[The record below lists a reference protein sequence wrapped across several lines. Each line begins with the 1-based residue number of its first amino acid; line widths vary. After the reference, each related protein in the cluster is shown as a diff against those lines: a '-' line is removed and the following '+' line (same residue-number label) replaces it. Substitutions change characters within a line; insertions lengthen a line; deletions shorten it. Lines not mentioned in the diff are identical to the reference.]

1 MAKQTSMYELIKR
14 SILPSVLIISCAA
27 TATTFAQDAVVKVT
41 PKLEPDPLVVKGTSG
56 GDKNSDCGNIST
68 TPSQVLQ
75 VTDPLPYL
83 KLRVQSE
90 GEPTLLIEG
99 PGKRRFCVLA
109 DTAAG
114 ENPEISGYWDA
125 GEYLLYVGDRA
136 QGQHPYTLSISQK
149 KGE

>member
-1 MAKQTSMYELIKR
+1 MTKQATMYKLIKWT
-14 SILPSVLIISCAA
+14 ILPSVLIMSCAIA
-27 TATTFAQDAVVKVT
+27 ATTFAQEAVVKV
-41 PKLEPDPLVVKGTSG
+41 PPQLEADPLVVQGRSG
-56 GDKNSDCGNIST
+56 GEKNSDCGNIST

-75 VTDPLPYL
+75 VPEPLPYL
-83 KLRVQSE
+83 KLQVQSE

-114 ENPEISGYWDA
+114 EAPEISGYWEA
-125 GEYLLYVGDRA
+125 GKYSLYVGDRT
-136 QGQHPYTLSISQK
+136 QGQYPYTLSISQK

>member
-1 MAKQTSMYELIKR
+1 MAKQANMYKLIKW
-14 SILPSVLIISCAA
+14 SILPSVLIISGI
-27 TATTFAQDAVVKVT
+27 ATTVFAQEAVVIS
-41 PKLEPDPLVVKGTSG
+41 PKLESDPLVVKGRSG
-56 GDKNSDCGNIST
+56 GEKSSDCGNIST

-75 VTDPLPYL
+75 VTEPLPYL
-83 KLRVQSE
+83 KLQVQSE

-114 ENPEISGYWDA
+114 ETPEISGYWEA
-125 GEYLLYVGDRA
+125 GKYSLYVGDRS
-136 QGQHPYTLSISQK
+136 QGQYPYTLSISQK

>member
-1 MAKQTSMYELIKR
+1 MTEQATMYKLIKWTT
-14 SILPSVLIISCAA
+14 LPAAFIVSCAIA
-27 TATTFAQDAVVKVT
+27 AMAFAQEAVVKIT
-41 PKLEPDPLVVKGTSG
+41 PQLESDPLVVKGKSG
-56 GDKNSDCGNIST
+56 GEKNSDCGNIST

-75 VTDPLPYL
+75 VTEALPYL
-83 KLRVQSE
+83 KLQVQSE

-114 ENPEISGYWDA
+114 EAPEISGYWDA
-125 GEYLLYVGDRA
+125 GKYSLYVGDRS
-136 QGQHPYTLSISQK
+136 QGQYPYTLSISQK